1 VNAEIQ
7 ELEILESQFLPI
19 AILGVRKNPLFCHS
33 EVAAATEESLF
44 GLNAGKERFLG
55 AQRASE

>member
-1 VNAEIQ
+1 MKY
-7 ELEILESQFLPI
+7 
-19 AILGVRKNPLFCHS
+19 GVMDIRRADQTACGKSNLFCHS

-44 GLNAGKERFLG
+44 GLNARKERFLG